1 MRREQTPTMGFKEMI
16 IKEHIMA
23 VSGYPMSDL
32 ADARLVR
39 ELGIHEPQVRY
50 LVLNISKTL
59 CQDPVENPIFAHKIQ
74 TVGDVLFYFYAPA
87 ERYKYFEKIILD
99 GKQNAGD
106 FIQKS
111 MHPTDKLADMLRDEN
126 ETKAVFEEI
135 QAVTGRNYWN
145 GFQPKW
151 ERGEA
156 QTIGDLIRFLSEPEN
171 GRLVRKVRARGTLLN
186 SMVRL
191 FERPER
197 ARGE

>member
-74 TVGDVLFYFYAPA
+74 TVGDVLFYTT
-87 ERYKYFEKIILD
+87 E
-99 GKQNAGD
+99 
-106 FIQKS
+106 
-111 MHPTDKLADMLRDEN
+111 
-126 ETKAVFEEI
+126 AVCL
-135 QAVTGRNYWN
+135 GMKR
-145 GFQPKW
+145 
-151 ERGEA
+151 
-156 QTIGDLIRFLSEPEN
+156 
-171 GRLVRKVRARGTLLN
+171 
-186 SMVRL
+186 
-191 FERPER
+191 
-197 ARGE
+197 